1 MGISTEKRTFFAIHG
16 DVDRPHDVKHILE
29 TFNSKMPRML
39 EEIHFLESL
48 PACTSSF
55 GNPNYIYFI
64 DTSKDRTISF
74 SKTILTDIPTFTL
87 KEFEQF
93 YPYKS
98 GDAVKVKDGELQGF
112 QGKIVSAKFD
122 PWTSIGEDKV
132 IYTVQILTGDF
143 EDKNREFMAYELE
156 PVNNAIA
163 NRTQE
168 GVNEYFKNHKIQS
181 VNDLSIIEQRLKSD
195 NLHLP
200 EDVTINSNGV
210 NSSDFLK
217 WYEVKKISY
226 PKTYKE
232 CCNILGIEGFHEFE
246 LIPTKLSTANDPV
259 PELSRAPYYSE
270 INEFYKLLICKAAY
284 WKVFSDMNNQ
294 NAKDIHDIYNFD
306 GKIYIGRKGSG
317 VNYVLRL
324 PSKDACQEFHDNF
337 KSTIDLCKELI

>member
-16 DVDRPHDVKHILE
+16 DADRPHDVEHILE
-29 TFNSKMPRML
+29 TFGGKMRQMF
-39 EEIHFLESL
+39 EDIHFSESL
-48 PACTSSF
+48 PVCTSSF
-55 GNPNYIYFI
+55 SNPNYIYFI
-64 DTSKDRTISF
+64 DTSKGRTISF

-98 GDAVKVKDGELQGF
+98 GDVVKVKDEELQGF

-132 IYTVQILTGDF
+132 IYTVQFLTGDL
-143 EDKNREFMAYELE
+143 EGKKREFMAYELE
-156 PVNNAIA
+156 PANNNIVNH
-163 NRTQE
+163 TQ
-168 GVNEYFKNHKIQS
+168 GDVNEYFKNHKIQS

-200 EDVTINSNGV
+200 EDVTINSSGV

-232 CCNILGIEGFHEFE
+232 CCGILGI
-246 LIPTKLSTANDPV
+246 IV
-259 PELSRAPYYSE
+259 
-270 INEFYKLLICKAAY
+270 
-284 WKVFSDMNNQ
+284 
-294 NAKDIHDIYNFD
+294 
-306 GKIYIGRKGSG
+306 
-317 VNYVLRL
+317 
-324 PSKDACQEFHDNF
+324 
-337 KSTIDLCKELI
+337 

>member
-29 TFNSKMPRML
+29 TFNSKMPRVL
-39 EEIHFLESL
+39 EEIHFRESL
-48 PACTSSF
+48 PAYTSSF

-98 GDAVKVKDGELQGF
+98 GDIVKVKDGELQGF

-122 PWTSIGEDKV
+122 PWTSIGKDKV
-132 IYTVQILTGDF
+132 IYTVQFLTGDL
-143 EDKNREFMAYELE
+143 EGKKREFMTDELE
-156 PVNNAIA
+156 PVNNNIA

-168 GVNEYFKNHKIQS
+168 DVNEYFKNHKIQS
-181 VNDLSIIEQRLKSD
+181 VNDLSTIEQWLKSD
-195 NLHLP
+195 KLHLP
-200 EDVTINSNGV
+200 EDVTINSSGV
-210 NSSDFLK
+210 NSSDFLR
-217 WYEVKKISY
+217 WYDVKKISY
-226 PKTYKE
+226 PKTYRE
-232 CCNILGIEGFHEFE
+232 CCSVLGISVLDNYNNGYKSCEFFNLQK
-246 LIPTKLSTANDPV
+246 LIVCRD
-259 PELSRAPYYSE
+259 
-270 INEFYKLLICKAAY
+270 AY
-284 WKVFSDMNNQ
+284 WKVFSESNNQ
-294 NAKDIHDIYNFD
+294 NHDVKDIHDIYNFD
-306 GKIYIGRKGSG
+306 GKIYIGRKSSG